1 MEHHKL
7 SSEDNKFR
15 TTGEPKVA
23 AHTHYNFVA
32 KTESILYKRSL
43 EWKDEKLQVFSAFR
57 IFGVGF
63 IIHSLLSPLKAR
75 SKTIDMPNIDLQT
88 ILYGLRKFRP
98 NLLVIPKYIV
108 YELLTG
114 DKLDLSGVK
123 CVISGGAVV

>member
-1 MEHHKL
+1 M
-7 SSEDNKFR
+7 
-15 TTGEPKVA
+15 
-23 AHTHYNFVA
+23 
-32 KTESILYKRSL
+32 
-43 EWKDEKLQVFSAFR
+43 
-57 IFGVGF
+57 GF

>member
-1 MEHHKL
+1 
-7 SSEDNKFR
+7 
-15 TTGEPKVA
+15 
-23 AHTHYNFVA
+23 
-32 KTESILYKRSL
+32 
-43 EWKDEKLQVFSAFR
+43 
-57 IFGVGF
+57 
-63 IIHSLLSPLKAR
+63 
-75 SKTIDMPNIDLQT
+75 MPNIDLQT